1 MTPNEIDRW
10 QKQQKRL
17 NRVMAIAFILLIVVA
32 AEMYWEH
39 SERHKTGT
47 LRALHSSGANAFL
60 SLPQPTVAHSSAPAS
75 IPTVSTVSPPVEVAA
90 LPPRNQPMAAP
101 AMVVTAPQSTRVPA
115 QKSLLP
121 PSVPKMPAAPT
132 TPTLGN
138 SCSVAGWY
146 VQLGAFGR
154 TGMAAALAKQVQDKG
169 FSACIGTL
177 PQNPLYRVL
186 VGPVPNRS
194 AASTVTRRI
203 ADLTKHRGYPQFWT
217 PSR

>member
-75 IPTVSTVSPPVEVAA
+75 MPTVSTVSPPVEVAA

-101 AMVVTAPQSTRVPA
+101 AMVVTAPRSTRVPA

-121 PSVPKMPAAPT
+121 PPIPKMPAAST
-132 TPTLGN
+132 TPTLGTP
-138 SCSVAGWY
+138 CSDAGWY

-154 TGMAAALAKQVQDKG
+154 TGMAAALATQVHGKG

-203 ADLTKHRGYPQFWT
+203 ANLTKHRGYPQFWA